1 MYVAEKIREP
11 AQINAVAL
19 KAYARVADAW
29 GLSLKEGLKVSTP
42 QVSSSQRG
50 NESRLSSSRVSAPA
64 AIARLDSARA
74 RSRARHDAGGVIVC
88 TGMQWP
94 TQISPLP

>member
-29 GLSLKEGLKVSTP
+29 GLSLKEAAGLADMSESTWKRAKKP
-42 QVSSSQRG
+42 INAVALKAYARVADAWGLSLKEAAGLADMS
-50 NESRLSSSRVSAPA
+50 ES
-64 AIARLDSARA
+64 
-74 RSRARHDAGGVIVC
+74 
-88 TGMQWP
+88 T
-94 TQISPLP
+94 